1 MFNYFIQNNFW
12 VSNWLYS
19 RLFVCCS
26 TPINY
31 AWNDISFDFN
41 PLYNIRMAVLDISKA
56 LDKVWHKVLMLD
68 AWRWRTASYQIT
80 LVRPYVCP
88 SLNFLK
94 IGSLGFF
101 DIVHDDSW
109 LWYLV
114 ADEARFFFKKNW
126 QSEFGPKGPKSGP
139 KLGFLSFSEV
149 WFISFPCNCIQW

>member
-41 PLYNIRMAVLDISKA
+41 PLYNIRMAVLDISKV

-94 IGSLGFF
+94 IGSLGFS
-101 DIVHDDSW
+101 DIVHDDSR

-126 QSEFGPKGPKSGP
+126 VFCHFLKFG
-139 KLGFLSFSEV
+139 LLVFLAIAYNDSLERCLTS
-149 WFISFPCNCIQW
+149 SRS